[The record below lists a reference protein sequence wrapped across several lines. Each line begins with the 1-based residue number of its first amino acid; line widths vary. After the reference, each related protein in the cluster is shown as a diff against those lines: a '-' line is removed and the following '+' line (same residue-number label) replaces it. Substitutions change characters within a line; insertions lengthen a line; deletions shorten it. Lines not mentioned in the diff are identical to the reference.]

1 MERIVFIKETEAAA
15 CPGFALKLLG
25 DALSEINGEQLS
37 SYEAEEVLSA
47 IYECLTKIRKFW
59 SIEYPGPLEY
69 LLKERV
75 QNTRDFERYVCDF
88 LNKFIRFSD
97 NRKIEYYVFKTLYAS
112 LELNLQQECL
122 FYYHLESITDEDLIF
137 ISDKCKNFGFAANFI
152 KKTGLESRF
161 YHEIDLENL
170 RSSDWQCSVC
180 LSTAEEKNSLDF
192 AVLDC
197 CVHTFCTDCAEEL
210 FLGKTDLENR

>member
-122 FYYHLESITDEDLIF
+122 F
-137 ISDKCKNFGFAANFI
+137 
-152 KKTGLESRF
+152 
-161 YHEIDLENL
+161 
-170 RSSDWQCSVC
+170 
-180 LSTAEEKNSLDF
+180 
-192 AVLDC
+192 
-197 CVHTFCTDCAEEL
+197 
-210 FLGKTDLENR
+210 